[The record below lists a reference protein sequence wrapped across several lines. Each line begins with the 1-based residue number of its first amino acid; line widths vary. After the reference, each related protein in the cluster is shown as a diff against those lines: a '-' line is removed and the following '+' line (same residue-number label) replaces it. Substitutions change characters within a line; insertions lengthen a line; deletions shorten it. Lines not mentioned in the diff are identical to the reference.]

1 MTSSTH
7 IVPGVEGEMHA
18 LDADGAGNPKPN
30 SDEEHLGEEG
40 VIERGAN
47 RVKLYA
53 AVRSMPLR
61 MAFSKWVPTIQPRH
75 KK

>member
-40 VIERGAN
+40 VTN
-47 RVKLYA
+47 
-53 AVRSMPLR
+53 P
-61 MAFSKWVPTIQPRH
+61 
-75 KK
+75 KKK